1 MASNSWN
8 RSWALLFA
16 RGVLGLIF
24 LMAGIHKVF
33 QMGALEHARKLF
45 VEPYAGTFLPTW
57 SLWATGSA
65 IPIVELL
72 AGALVILGWR
82 TREALVAL
90 GFVLVIVTFGHLLLE
105 PFYEFHSHVIP
116 RLALLLFV
124 LMLPR
129 EDDRL
134 SIDYWSKSRRVPRT

>member
-24 LMAGIHKVF
+24 LMAGIYKVF

-45 VEPYAGTFLPTW
+45 VEPYAGTFLPAW
-57 SLWATGSA
+57 SLWATGTA
-65 IPIVELL
+65 IPVVELL
-72 AGALVILGWR
+72 SGALVLLGLR

-105 PFYEFHSHVIP
+105 PFYEFHTHVIP

-134 SIDYWSKSRRVPRT
+134 SMDYWLKSRRVPRT